1 MGAADTRDTP
11 AAPGF
16 SSPQRDLMSM
26 VFCRGCGKEIHDTAN
41 ACPHCGAPQG
51 IVSRPGQNSA
61 TLPSISTNNTLVW
74 ILAFAPIIGSILE
87 YILAYL
93 VHGNEYRAQIALSK
107 GYYFWVTL
115 ILNIVLSV
123 LDEKNLQKSNID
135 TAPFGSAFLVPVYL
149 FKRAKVLNQNK
160 AYFIVWI
167 ACFAVA
173 LIS

>member
-1 MGAADTRDTP
+1 M
-11 AAPGF
+11 
-16 SSPQRDLMSM
+16 
-26 VFCRGCGKEIHDTAN
+26 
-41 ACPHCGAPQG
+41 
-51 IVSRPGQNSA
+51 
-61 TLPSISTNNTLVW
+61 W

-123 LDEKNLQKSNID
+123 LDEKNLQKSHID

-149 FKRAKVLNQNK
+149 FKRAKVLNQNM